1 MTSSLKQK
9 AAYGAWKSPI
19 TADLIVSES
28 IGLGGIASD
37 GDSLY
42 WLERRPSEGGRN
54 VLVRRHSD
62 GGVED
67 VTPAGYNVRNRVHE
81 YGGAAFTV
89 ADGRV
94 YFSNFADGRLYRQ
107 NLQNLGGEPE
117 AITPEGEWR
126 YADFRVDGTRSR
138 LIGVREDHRG
148 DGEAKNEIVAVGF
161 DGTVEVL
168 VSGSDFYA
176 SPRLSPDGQTL
187 AWLSWNHPNLPWDGT
202 ELWTAQVT
210 DSGRLTAPK
219 KITGGTAESVFG
231 PQWSPDGVLYFVSD
245 RASWWNLYRQGD
257 HGVEP
262 LFPLNAEFA
271 TPQWVF
277 GMSTYT
283 FLSAERLVCTYTQ
296 RGLWQLATLNPKSR
310 RLQNLETPY
319 SQISSLTAHGHRLA
333 FLGASATESSAFLLM
348 DLDEGEVEVLRR
360 STTLEIDPGYL
371 SQPQP
376 IEFPTGEGATAYGFF
391 YPPKN
396 RDYDPLEGEK
406 PPLLVKS
413 HGGPTAAA
421 SSALRLSVQ
430 YWTSRGFAFLDVNY
444 RGSTGFGRDYRQ
456 ALDGQWGIADV
467 EDCANGA
474 EFLAQQGWVDGD
486 RLAITGSSAG
496 GYTTLAA
503 LTFRDTFKAGAS
515 YYGIS
520 DLEALAT
527 DTHKFESRYLDRL
540 VGPYPEDKE
549 RYMARSPIHFTDRL
563 SCPVVFFQGLEDK
576 VVPPN
581 QAERMVD
588 ALREKGLPVA
598 YVPFEGESHGFR
610 QAANIKRALEAEFYF
625 YSRVFGYEPA
635 EAIEPLEIEN
645 MD

>member
-1 MTSSLKQK
+1 MTSSLTQK

-28 IGLGGIASD
+28 IGLGNITSD
-37 GDSLY
+37 GDRLY

-54 VLVRRHSD
+54 VLVCRSRD
-62 GGVED
+62 GAVED

-89 ADGRV
+89 ADEVV

-107 NLQNLGGEPE
+107 TLGGEPE
-117 AITPEGEWR
+117 AISPEAEVR
-126 YADFRVDGTRSR
+126 YADFRVDGRQSR

-148 DGEAKNEIVAVGF
+148 EGEAKNEIVAVGF
-161 DGTVEVL
+161 DGSIEVL

-187 AWLSWNHPNLPWDGT
+187 AWLSWNHPLLPWDGT

-219 KITGGTAESVFG
+219 KITGGTDESVFG

-257 HGVEP
+257 NGVEP

-283 FLSAERLVCTYTQ
+283 FLGAQRLVCTYTQ
-296 RGLWQLATLNPKSR
+296 RGLWQLATLNPQSR

-319 SQISSLTAHGHRLA
+319 SQISSLTAHGDRLA
-333 FLGASATESSAFLLM
+333 CLGASPTESSAFVLM
-348 DLDEGEVEVLRR
+348 DLDEGDVEVLRR

-376 IEFPTGEGATAYGFF
+376 IEFPTSEGATAYGFF

-444 RGSTGFGRDYRQ
+444 RGSTGFGREYRQ
-456 ALDGQWGIADV
+456 ALDGQWGIFDV
-467 EDCANGA
+467 DDCANGA
-474 EFLAQQGWVDGD
+474 KFLAEQGWVDGD

-520 DLEALAT
+520 NLEALAT

-540 VGPYPEDKE
+540 VGPYPEEKE
-549 RYMARSPIHFTDRL
+549 RYIARSPIHFTDRL
-563 SCPVVFFQGLEDK
+563 SCPVVFFQGLDDK

-581 QAERMVD
+581 QAECMVE

-635 EAIEPLEIEN
+635 EAIEPLDIEN

>member
-1 MTSSLKQK
+1 MTPSLKQK
-9 AAYGAWKSPI
+9 APYGAWKSPI

-37 GDSLY
+37 GDSIY
-42 WLERRPSEGGRN
+42 WLESRPSEGGRT
-54 VLVRRHSD
+54 VLVRRQAD

-67 VTPAGYNVRNRVHE
+67 VTPQGYNVRTRVHE

-89 ADGRV
+89 ADGVV
-94 YFSNFADGRLYRQ
+94 YFSNFSDGRIYRQ
-107 NLQNLGGEPE
+107 GPDGEPD
-117 AITPEGEWR
+117 ALTPEGEFR
-126 YADFRVDGTRSR
+126 YADFQVDGGRDR
-138 LIGVREDHRG
+138 LIGVREDHS
-148 DGEAKNEIVAVGF
+148 GEGEPQNTLVAIGF
-161 DGTVEVL
+161 DGSVEVL

-202 ELWTAQVT
+202 ELWVAPVT
-210 DSGRLTAPK
+210 ENGRLTAPEK
-219 KITGGTAESVFG
+219 VTGGTDESVFC

-245 RASWWNLYRQGD
+245 RASWWNLYRWTD
-257 HGVEP
+257 NGVEP
-262 LFPLNAEFA
+262 MFPLNAEFA

-319 SQISSLTAHGHRLA
+319 TQMSSLTAHGDRLA
-333 FLGASATESSAFLLM
+333 FLGGSATIPSAFLLM
-348 DLDEGEVEVLRR
+348 DLDEGEVDVLRR
-360 STTLEIDPGYL
+360 STQLEIDPGYL

-376 IEFPTGEGATAYGFF
+376 IEFPTEDGATAYGFF
-391 YPPKN
+391 YPPQN
-396 RDYDPLEGEK
+396 QDYDPLETEK

-467 EDCANGA
+467 DDCANGA
-474 EFLAQQGWVDGD
+474 KFLAEQGWVDGD

-540 VGPYPEDKE
+540 VGKYPEEKE
-549 RYMARSPIHFTDRL
+549 RYVTRSPIHFTDRL
-563 SCPVVFFQGLEDK
+563 SCPVIFFQGLEDK

-581 QAERMVD
+581 QAQRMVE
-588 ALREKGLPVA
+588 ALQEKGLPVA

-610 QAANIKRALEAEFYF
+610 QGANIKRALEAEFYF

-635 EAIEPLEIEN
+635 EAIEPVEIAN
-645 MD
+645 LD

>member
-1 MTSSLKQK
+1 MTPSLKQK
-9 AAYGAWKSPI
+9 APYGAWKSPI

-42 WLERRPSEGGRN
+42 WLESRPSEGGRT
-54 VLVRRHSD
+54 VLVRRQAD

-67 VTPAGYNVRNRVHE
+67 VTPQGYNVRNRVHE

-89 ADGRV
+89 ADGVV

-107 NLQNLGGEPE
+107 VPNGEPQ
-117 AITPEGEWR
+117 ALTPEGEFR
-126 YADFRVDGTRSR
+126 YADFQVDGERSR
-138 LIGVREDHRG
+138 LIGVREDHS
-148 DGEAKNEIVAVGF
+148 GEGEPQNTIVAIGF
-161 DGTVEVL
+161 DGSVEVL

-202 ELWTAQVT
+202 ELWVAQVT
-210 DSGRLTAPK
+210 ENGRLTAPK
-219 KITGGTAESVFG
+219 KVTGGKDESVFG
-231 PQWSPDGVLYFVSD
+231 PQWSPDGILHFVSD
-245 RASWWNLYRQGD
+245 RASWWNLYRWTD
-257 HGVEP
+257 NGVEP
-262 LFPLNAEFA
+262 MFPLNAEFA

-319 SQISSLTAHGHRLA
+319 TQMSSLTAHGDRLA
-333 FLGASATESSAFLLM
+333 FLGGSATVPSAFLLM
-348 DLDEGEVEVLRR
+348 DLDGGEVDVLRR
-360 STTLEIDPGYL
+360 STQLEIDPGYL

-376 IEFPTGEGATAYGFF
+376 IEFPTEDGAMAYGFF
-391 YPPKN
+391 YPPQN
-396 RDYDPLEGEK
+396 QDYDPLEAEK

-467 EDCANGA
+467 DDCANGA
-474 EFLAQQGWVDGD
+474 KFLAEQGWVDGD

-540 VGPYPEDKE
+540 VGQYPEEKE
-549 RYMARSPIHFTDRL
+549 RYVARSPIHFTDRL
-563 SCPVVFFQGLEDK
+563 SCPVIFFQGLEDK

-581 QAERMVD
+581 QAQRMVE
-588 ALREKGLPVA
+588 ALRDKGLPVA

-610 QAANIKRALEAEFYF
+610 QGANIKRALEAEFYF

-635 EAIEPLEIEN
+635 EAIEPVEIAN
-645 MD
+645 LD

>member
-54 VLVRRHSD
+54 VLVRRRSD

-67 VTPAGYNVRNRVHE
+67 VTPGGYNVRNRVHE

-107 NLQNLGGEPE
+107 HLGGEPE

-148 DGEAKNEIVAVGF
+148 DGEAKNEIVAIGF
-161 DGTVEVL
+161 DGSVEVL

-210 DSGRLTAPK
+210 EAGRLSAPK

-257 HGVEP
+257 NGVEP

-319 SQISSLTAHGHRLA
+319 SQMSSLTAHGHRLA
-333 FLGASATESSAFLLM
+333 FLGGSPTESSAFLLM

-360 STTLEIDPGYL
+360 STTLEIDPAYL

-376 IEFPTGEGATAYGFF
+376 IEFPTSEGATAYGFF

-467 EDCANGA
+467 DDCANGA
-474 EFLAQQGWVDGD
+474 KFLAQQGWVDGD

-540 VGPYPEDKE
+540 VGPYPEEKE

-581 QAERMVD
+581 QAERMVE

-635 EAIEPLEIEN
+635 ETIEPLEIEN